1 MNEKEKYLQE
11 MIDEIEEFVED
22 GKQSRFN
29 PGKVTLD
36 SEILM
41 TMLEELRSHVPT
53 EIERGH
59 QIVQSKQ
66 DIIDDAK
73 IQADNILK
81 NAIKEASVT
90 VEENEIVKL
99 AKRRAEDI
107 EQKSNQYAEDLVA
120 KAKAEAKEIRL
131 GAMEYTKDILSNME
145 AYMESLK
152 KAQESIYSQ
161 LLDGIEA
168 DIVDLR
174 DNNAQ
179 MDEQIRALERAGM
192 PKARTIEDL

>member
-152 KAQESIYSQ
+152 KAQASIYSQ